1 MWRAHI
7 TAGIANFGQ
16 VVLGCI
22 RKQANRAT
30 RRSRPMSSTSPWP
43 LLSSCLG
50 FPSWTINV
58 SLINPFHPS
67 FVVVVVVVVV
77 VVCHSVFLS

>member
-1 MWRAHI
+1 MIDMGGPRAPRGSA
-7 TAGIANFGQ
+7 TPWAGGP
-16 VVLGCI
+16 GCT
-22 RKQANRAT
+22 RKQAEQASKNA
-30 RRSRPMSSTSPWP
+30 SPWP